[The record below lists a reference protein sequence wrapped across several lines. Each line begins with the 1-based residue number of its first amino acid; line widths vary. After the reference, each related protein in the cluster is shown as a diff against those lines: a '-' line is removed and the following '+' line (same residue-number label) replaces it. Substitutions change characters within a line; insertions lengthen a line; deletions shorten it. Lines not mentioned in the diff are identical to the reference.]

1 MNPSIRPLDSD
12 LKTIRP
18 RKEAH
23 VPKIVLMPPQ
33 TDRSRKYH
41 RTLSDRLPDYDI
53 VLAETDEDALR
64 EIVDA
69 DAAYGGVPPEALA
82 VAKQLRWIQSAQ
94 AGPSAGYYYPELIAH
109 QAVVTNPRG
118 VFNDHIAQHI
128 LMYVLALA
136 RGLPAYI
143 DAQRAG
149 QWDTDAR
156 TTPYL
161 ELSEAVALIVGV
173 GGIGHETARLLNAFG
188 TRVLGIDARWEQDTP
203 DVERHEPSELD
214 VVLPMADFVIVAT
227 PHTPETE
234 GMWNS
239 ARFALMKPTACF
251 INIGRGATT
260 RLQDLDQ
267 ALDAD
272 QIAGCALDVYETEP
286 LPEGHPLW
294 AKPNAI
300 LTPHIAVKDAESV
313 EHRRFDLFVNNANRF
328 AAGEELRNIV
338 DKANWF

>member
-1 MNPSIRPLDSD
+1 M
-12 LKTIRP
+12 
-18 RKEAH
+18 
-23 VPKIVLMPPQ
+23 PKLVLMPPQ
-33 TDRSRKYH
+33 NDRSREWES
-41 RTLSDRLPDYDI
+41 TLHERLPNYTI
-53 VLAETDEDALR
+53 VLPETDEDALH

-69 DAAYGGVPPEALA
+69 DAAYGVVPPEALA

-94 AGPSAGYYYPELIAH
+94 AGPSAGYYYADLIEH
-109 QAVVTNPRG
+109 QAVITNPRG

-128 LMYVLALA
+128 LTFVLSLA
-136 RGLPAYI
+136 RGLPAYL

-149 QWDTDAR
+149 QWDKDAR
-156 TTPYL
+156 KTPYI
-161 ELSEAVALIVGV
+161 ELSEAVALIIGV

-188 TRVLGIDARWEQDTP
+188 TKVLGIDARWEYETP
-203 DVERHEPSELD
+203 NVERHDPSELD
-214 VVLPMADFVIVAT
+214 AVLPDADFVIVAT

-234 GMWNS
+234 GMWNT
-239 ARFALMKPTACF
+239 ARFELMKPTAYF

-260 RLQDLDQ
+260 KLQDLDQ
-267 ALDAD
+267 ALASG

-300 LTPHIAVKDAESV
+300 LTPHIAVKDAASV
-313 EHRRFDLFVNNANRF
+313 EGRRYELFVNNAKRF
-328 AAGEELRNIV
+328 AAGETLVNVV